1 MNEDE
6 STILR
11 NRLIGAAAVCLLAF
25 LLSLFIP
32 EPAPDQAGPGEVVID
47 LKERTGAPSS
57 PSVAQPPASNA
68 TATVAEPGP
77 DEAARPPSSR
87 DDATQKGS
95 ERSPER
101 AARTADPSAQKAS
114 KAAPPSAPPP
124 AVSAPSEQRNAAAAD
139 GGDAAGDWW
148 IQAASYSDRETAL
161 RGKARAVELGHGAQL
176 WEVRVDGQRW
186 WRLQIGPFSSEA
198 SARSKITSV
207 EAAGFRGARALERH

>member
-6 STILR
+6 STVLR
-11 NRLIGAAAVCLLAF
+11 DRLIGAAAVCLLVF

-47 LKERTGAPSS
+47 LNARNDAPASR
-57 PSVAQPPASNA
+57 VVTDPPASSR
-68 TATVAEPGP
+68 TPPVAYAGAG
-77 DEAARPPSSR
+77 EAARPPSAEK
-87 DDATQKGS
+87 ATQKGG
-95 ERSPER
+95 ERPTER
-101 AARTADPSAQKAS
+101 APEATAPPAQQARTV
-114 KAAPPSAPPP
+114 APPP
-124 AVSAPSEQRNAAAAD
+124 APPPATPQPPEQHKPAAAEN
-139 GGDAAGDWW
+139 GGAAGDWW

-176 WEVRVDGQRW
+176 REVRVDGRQW

-207 EAAGFRGARALERH
+207 EAAGFRGARALERQ